1 MSILEYNGGAVVAMV
16 GKNCV
21 AIASDKRY
29 GIRQQT
35 VGNNMQKVFKMHDK
49 CFIGMAG
56 LATDVQTVYEK
67 LKFRVNLYKLRED
80 RDIKPSSFS
89 NLVSNMLYE
98 KRFGPWF
105 IEPVIAGLEGPENK
119 PFICAQDLI
128 GASCFTDNF
137 VVSGTCSE
145 ALYGMCESLFKPDME
160 PDELFEVISQCL
172 LAAIDRDCITGWG
185 AVVHILTPDKIIT
198 KHLKTRQD

>member
-1 MSILEYNGGAVVAMV
+1 MSILEYNGAGIVAMT

-21 AIASDKRY
+21 AIAADTRY

-35 VGNNMQKVFKMHDK
+35 VGTDMQKIFKIHDK
-49 CFIGMAG
+49 LFIGLNG
-56 LATDVQTVYEK
+56 LATDVQTVNEK
-67 LKFRVNLYKLRED
+67 LKFRMNMYNLKEE
-80 RDIKPSSFS
+80 RDIKPSSFANLMS
-89 NLVSNMLYE
+89 NILYE

-128 GASCFTDNF
+128 GAPCFTDNF

-145 ALYGMCESLFKPDME
+145 ALYGMCESLYKPDME
-160 PDELFEVISQCL
+160 PEDLFEVISQCL
-172 LAAIDRDCITGWG
+172 LAAVDRDCISGWG
-185 AVVHILTPDKIIT
+185 AVVHVITPDSIT
-198 KHLKTRQD
+198 TKRLKVRQD